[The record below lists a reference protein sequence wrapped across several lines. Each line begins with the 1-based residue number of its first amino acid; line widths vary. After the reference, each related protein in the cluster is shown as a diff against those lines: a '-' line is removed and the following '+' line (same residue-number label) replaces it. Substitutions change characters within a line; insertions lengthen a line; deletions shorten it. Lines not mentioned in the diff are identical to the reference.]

1 MLLDVVEY
9 GQALGL
15 DMSYGDH
22 EDAPASSS

>member
-1 MLLDVVEY
+1 MLMDVVEY

-22 EDAPASSS
+22 EDAPGSSS